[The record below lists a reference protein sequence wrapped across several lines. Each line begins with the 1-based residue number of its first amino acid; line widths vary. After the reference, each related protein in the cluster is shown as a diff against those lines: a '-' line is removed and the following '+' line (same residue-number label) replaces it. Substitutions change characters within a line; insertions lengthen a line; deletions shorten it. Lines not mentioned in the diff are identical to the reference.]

1 MNALVS
7 NILGLFSSDYQ
18 GVEPKEDCDNYQI
31 VAEMGSVSKPDI
43 DILKNFLGQIP
54 ARDDIFMSFPN
65 ENLVCNSRTDSEL
78 EAFVNAVENYI
89 CRKNNVK
96 FKFVLTKNRT
106 DGVRSVYDDV
116 AFYEYIKEKEFVH
129 ILSVFSNR
137 IVNHRLVFEYQDKQI
152 PTLFSSSI
160 CFKSADR
167 PAEWRSLDDDSWK
180 KKFEKSRELCHW
192 HKNNVNITPDDLYFE
207 QDGEG
212 IFNLKELL
220 DKSCLVFTWM
230 HLVDY
235 VQFKEDCVELFLSG
249 LKSYLL
255 SIPSNNIENKD
266 YDVSSLAPL
275 FSIYQ
280 WCYSEGDYFDKIMI
294 VRNIL
299 SLNIDKEKLSIP
311 ESTIHS
317 VDSNF
322 KILQKENVEHYLKLR
337 NDLSD
342 KLIELQKS
350 INELVDGYLSEYK
363 KNIVAFLSFIVPMI
377 VVRAITKGQILE
389 MFSPRLLLII
399 VTSLFLSYVYYRF
412 SRKEY
417 KVKAD
422 MMRKQFRLIKE
433 RYHEVL
439 SEGEIEFIF
448 ADSNEEDEKSYV
460 SFLKEKE
467 NYISNIWVGTL
478 GIIFLLSLFLFITQ

>member
-1 MNALVS
+1 
-7 NILGLFSSDYQ
+7 
-18 GVEPKEDCDNYQI
+18 
-31 VAEMGSVSKPDI
+31 
-43 DILKNFLGQIP
+43 
-54 ARDDIFMSFPN
+54 
-65 ENLVCNSRTDSEL
+65 
-78 EAFVNAVENYI
+78 
-89 CRKNNVK
+89 
-96 FKFVLTKNRT
+96 
-106 DGVRSVYDDV
+106 
-116 AFYEYIKEKEFVH
+116 
-129 ILSVFSNR
+129 
-137 IVNHRLVFEYQDKQI
+137 
-152 PTLFSSSI
+152 
-160 CFKSADR
+160 
-167 PAEWRSLDDDSWK
+167 
-180 KKFEKSRELCHW
+180 
-192 HKNNVNITPDDLYFE
+192 
-207 QDGEG
+207 
-212 IFNLKELL
+212 
-220 DKSCLVFTWM
+220 
-230 HLVDY
+230 
-235 VQFKEDCVELFLSG
+235 
-249 LKSYLL
+249 
-255 SIPSNNIENKD
+255 
-266 YDVSSLAPL
+266 
-275 FSIYQ
+275 
-280 WCYSEGDYFDKIMI
+280 MI

-299 SLNIDKEKLSIP
+299 SLNIDKEKLSVP

-350 INELVDGYLSEYK
+350 INELVDSEYK